1 MNESKSV
8 LNTKCNSRYCTEE
21 YLIKEEDSAQD
32 MSRAGILKRSV
43 LAAVPIDD
51 WMPAAR
57 HLAELELEEKAPQ
70 FSNFQAEMDAD
81 TREKLDGIKK
91 KMQKSLVKG
100 GIITKVLQTQ
110 YMLQLLGINYLESLR
125 ESKLLL
131 KAKKIDEDKI
141 GLPEMSA
148 IFVEMMLTNRECA
161 ELEEIRSILID
172 WRRKNEESV

>member
-1 MNESKSV
+1 M
-8 LNTKCNSRYCTEE
+8 
-21 YLIKEEDSAQD
+21 
-32 MSRAGILKRSV
+32 
-43 LAAVPIDD
+43 
-51 WMPAAR
+51 
-57 HLAELELEEKAPQ
+57 ELEEKAPQ